1 MKDNQIT
8 VEYLFFFSLS
18 QLKSKFQIQYKEVNY
33 SSIPLTPLNFYALF
47 HL

>member
-8 VEYLFFFSLS
+8 VEYIFFSLS
-18 QLKSKFQIQYKEVNY
+18 QLKSKFQIQYKELNY
-33 SSIPLTPLNFYALF
+33 SSIPLTPLNFYAFF